1 MKRQSNSISIIPVK
15 VSELEI
21 KQLIAFMG
29 ALTGKSLERLGVPL
43 SVPSGLSVD

>member
-1 MKRQSNSISIIPVK
+1 
-15 VSELEI
+15 
-21 KQLIAFMG
+21 MG